1 MVSLVLVYCDFMF
14 NLSFSLVGR
23 YIMVMLL
30 HAGSNVML
38 YLSLLLRLLLL
49 LTTRGNQYVM
59 KTGQ

>member
-1 MVSLVLVYCDFMF
+1 MISLVLVCCDFMF
-14 NLSFSLVGR
+14 NLSFSLVER

-38 YLSLLLRLLLL
+38 YLSLLLQLLLL
-49 LTTRGNQYVM
+49 LSTRGNQYVM